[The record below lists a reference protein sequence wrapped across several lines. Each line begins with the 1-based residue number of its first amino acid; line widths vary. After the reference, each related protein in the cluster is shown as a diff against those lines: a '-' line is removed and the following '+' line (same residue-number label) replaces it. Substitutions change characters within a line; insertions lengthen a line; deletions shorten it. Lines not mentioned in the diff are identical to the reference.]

1 MGTAAEPKPQ
11 RMDARTFWE
20 RSRDLGR
27 SELVH
32 GEVRE
37 MAPTGW
43 EHGRVEA
50 VLASSLVSWARGSG
64 ALVVSGEVGYQL
76 ATDEVRGADVAVHL
90 SPPER
95 PEAGWMTD
103 MPDVLVEIASPN
115 DRWNEVEEK
124 VLQYLDAGVR
134 EVWVVS
140 PTHRTV
146 SVRTTSGARMLR
158 GRDVLTSPLLERF
171 ELPLGELFGDQS
183 ST

>member
-1 MGTAAEPKPQ
+1 MGTAAQSEPE

-20 RSRDLGR
+20 RSRDFGR

-43 EHGRVEA
+43 EHGRIEA
-50 VLASSLVSWARGSG
+50 ALTSALVGWARG
-64 ALVVSGEVGYQL
+64 AEAYVVSGEVGYQL
-76 ATDEVRGADVAVHL
+76 GSDEVRGADVAVHL
-90 SPPER
+90 TPPQR

-103 MPDVLVEIASPN
+103 MPDVVVEIASPN
-115 DRWNEVEEK
+115 DRWAELEEK

-146 SVRTTSGARMLR
+146 SVRTASGARMVR
-158 GRDVLTSPLLERF
+158 GEDVLTSALLDGF
-171 ELPLGELFGDQS
+171 ELPLPDLFDARS
-183 ST
+183 P